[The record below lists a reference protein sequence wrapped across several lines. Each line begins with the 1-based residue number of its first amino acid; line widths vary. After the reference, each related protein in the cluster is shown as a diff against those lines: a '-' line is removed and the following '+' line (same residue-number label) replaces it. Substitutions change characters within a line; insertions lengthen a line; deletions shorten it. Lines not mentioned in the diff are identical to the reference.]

1 MSLIPEFWEIVPA
14 ILLALLIGTSLQF
27 MWSKAFEQ
35 LQDSDIMRNK
45 MDYIDAG
52 ETGEQNNDLEMGPVR
67 KRKSKKKKRKS
78 GTANKIKESRS
89 LIGQA
94 KYMLKNKFMP
104 GNGHNQMMGELR
116 SQSLM
121 GDKDHDTFEFETGNY
136 KPLEL
141 NTEEGAPKIKID

>member
-1 MSLIPEFWEIVPA
+1 
-14 ILLALLIGTSLQF
+14 
-27 MWSKAFEQ
+27 
-35 LQDSDIMRNK
+35 
-45 MDYIDAG
+45 
-52 ETGEQNNDLEMGPVR
+52 MGPVR

-141 NTEEGAPKIKID
+141 NTEEGAPKIKIDQEEQKHDIPQSAEQSEYGSEYCSEEPSDSDYTTDDAGEHKFEQQKSDLD

>member
-52 ETGEQNNDLEMGPVR
+52 ETG
-67 KRKSKKKKRKS
+67 
-78 GTANKIKESRS
+78 
-89 LIGQA
+89 
-94 KYMLKNKFMP
+94 
-104 GNGHNQMMGELR
+104 
-116 SQSLM
+116 
-121 GDKDHDTFEFETGNY
+121 
-136 KPLEL
+136 
-141 NTEEGAPKIKID
+141 